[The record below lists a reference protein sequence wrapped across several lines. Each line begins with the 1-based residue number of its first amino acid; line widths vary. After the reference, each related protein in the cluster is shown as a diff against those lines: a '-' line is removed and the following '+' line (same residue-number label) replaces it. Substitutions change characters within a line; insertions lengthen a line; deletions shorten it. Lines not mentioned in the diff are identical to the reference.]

1 MSYFLYTQR
10 DIDEV
15 TIEKNRYAKI
25 VAELNKE
32 LNNSAA
38 SKHRGR
44 IMTDISIH
52 WPELATVLKSARNV
66 TS

>member
-25 VAELNKE
+25 VTELTNE
-32 LNNSAA
+32 LKNSAA

-44 IMTDISIH
+44 ILTDISIH
-52 WPELATVLKSARNV
+52 WPELATVLKNARHV
-66 TS
+66 LS